1 MQDACQNNKTSLTSF
16 LTHVVSSFYHHTM
29 GKSRRQSALTKSI
42 QAGLLRDPD
51 RFKTTA
57 WGHLIAFFTL
67 YRIKLIR
74 FEEALFARL
83 RQEIWKFNESEYQA
97 SFRTTS
103 GQLPLK
109 SMGDLGYSGSV
120 SWFQGMNSFG
130 IWTLTHHTDVFRY
143 FRRALCHQKPSKTL
157 RVHLFPV

>member
-1 MQDACQNNKTSLTSF
+1 
-16 LTHVVSSFYHHTM
+16 M

-51 RFKTTA
+51 RFKKTT
-57 WGHLIAFFTL
+57 WGHFIAFFTL

-74 FEEALFARL
+74 FEEGLFARL
-83 RQEIWKFNESEYQA
+83 RQENWKFNENEYQA

-103 GQLPLK
+103 GQPPLK

-120 SWFQGMNSFG
+120 S
-130 IWTLTHHTDVFRY
+130 
-143 FRRALCHQKPSKTL
+143 
-157 RVHLFPV
+157 

>member
-1 MQDACQNNKTSLTSF
+1 LQKARFKIKATPNNKRNLIPF
-16 LTHVVSSFYHHTM
+16 LTQKAIFAWNLHIM

-51 RFKTTA
+51 RFKKTG
-57 WGHLIAFFTL
+57 WGQFIAFFTL

-74 FEEALFARL
+74 FEDELFARL
-83 RQEIWKFNESEYQA
+83 RQEIWKFNENEYQA

-103 GQLPLK
+103 GQPPLK

-120 SWFQGMNSFG
+120 SRSGN
-130 IWTLTHHTDVFRY
+130 RY
-143 FRRALCHQKPSKTL
+143 KVSRL
-157 RVHLFPV
+157 